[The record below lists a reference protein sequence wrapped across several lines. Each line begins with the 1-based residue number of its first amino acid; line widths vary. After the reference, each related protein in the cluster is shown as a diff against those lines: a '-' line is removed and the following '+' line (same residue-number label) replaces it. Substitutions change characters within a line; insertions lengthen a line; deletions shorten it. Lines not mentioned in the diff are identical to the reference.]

1 MNEWGLFQ
9 VGASLLAFVIAFY
22 ALAARERRTPL
33 IVNSVFYVFY
43 VVFASVLLVGSS
55 RLLSAVQGWYGAD
68 ASPFWSRV
76 PRILDLLAIL
86 VLVGGAVVVFD
97 RIWSLH
103 NQHKNFRT
111 DARAK
116 NIEIVRKALFQW
128 KMWGK
133 RPKTYTHDPVP
144 FSEQLLA
151 TIQKSPHLPTSAL
164 AAAVQ
169 RSRIDSSAAHS
180 MCAAFRV
187 LTLSEADE
195 IAADLASRFLE
206 EGCFVQYSSCG
217 RHPIEFWTYLQA
229 SWGQRPA
236 TAEWADVSANVVLID
251 AFSPHFGFTDSVH
264 RKMTWKAEEDG
275 ATVIA
280 SSPSFAGL
288 HTATMKAFNHTK
300 TQQGGDRGKRRP
312 TLVIYEGT
320 HALVE
325 LESIEQYRV
334 FMRHVL
340 PSERLWGGMF
350 TLLIESSIS
359 TQDMSIVR
367 SYADVFVDSA
377 AIQTSATTVEN
388 VE

>member
-1 MNEWGLFQ
+1 MNEWELFK

-33 IVNSVFYVFY
+33 IVNSVFLVFY
-43 VVFASVLLVGSS
+43 VVFTSLLLVGSS
-55 RLLSAVQGWYGAD
+55 RLIAAIQGWLGAD
-68 ASPFWSRV
+68 AYPSLRQVS
-76 PRILDLLAIL
+76 RILDALALL
-86 VLVGGAVVVFD
+86 VLVAGAVVVFD
-97 RIWSLH
+97 RVWSLH

-116 NIEIVRKALFQW
+116 NIGLVRSALFQW
-128 KMWGK
+128 KMRGK
-133 RPKTYTHDPVP
+133 RAKTYTHDPVP
-144 FSEQLLA
+144 FSEQLLDA
-151 TIQKSPHLPTSAL
+151 IRKSPHLPARAL
-164 AAAVQ
+164 ASAIA
-169 RSRIDSSAAHS
+169 RSRIDPEAAHS

-195 IAADLASRFLE
+195 IAADLASRFLQ
-206 EGCFVQYSSCG
+206 EGCFVQYASCS
-217 RHPIEFWTYLQA
+217 RHPIEFWTYLKA
-229 SWGQRPA
+229 SWGSRVGTPD
-236 TAEWADVSANVVLID
+236 WSDVSGNLVLID

-264 RKMTWKAEEDG
+264 QKMAWKAEEDG

-288 HTATMKAFNHTK
+288 HTATMKAFKYTK
-300 TQQGGDRGKRRP
+300 SKHGGDSGKRRP

-359 TQDMSIVR
+359 TPDMSIVR
-367 SYADVFVDSA
+367 SYADVFVDSVTTD
-377 AIQTSATTVEN
+377 TSAEAATN
-388 VE
+388 VQ